1 MSDAFAENRSS
12 DKTILPRTSISR
24 QLLED
29 CIKRKILPKPVR
41 RESQSN
47 DKSDIKVRN
56 KNWYF
61 PEGAVERIKVIKRW
75 KDKGYSM
82 DEIAQKFKKDSS
94 ILEIFPEKRSEIN
107 ASRPDKNLAISS
119 GIDMPRTTIGNSRL
133 RLSIDS
139 IDAPAYLINHSFEI
153 EWINSDAEEL
163 IFKNNVSD
171 IDKLDSR
178 NIFKLLFGW
187 ENHQYLRNWEEV
199 IAFHMR
205 FFKGSYHR
213 DHISNIYNGIT
224 ESEVKFLI
232 GKFDEEDAF
241 PKKTINNS
249 PLNFILQDG
258 TVISYRVYTM
268 FFREGL
274 FFVYLPS
281 ERVDDDIMDFF
292 SHRKK
297 IINELLAQKMPSLVS
312 LCVLVADL
320 QDSVKISA
328 ELMPEEYFELINQFW
343 KTLGSSF
350 EKYHGIHG
358 KHVGDGMLYY
368 FIQKPGRKYITDAI
382 NCSLEI
388 REKMIQLSSEWKIR
402 KGWDNELYL
411 NIGINEGQEF
421 FGTIKSADNI
431 EFTALGDS
439 INYAG
444 RLSDFARYGA
454 IWVTKNII
462 SKLSPGDLK
471 KINFGVQRQKHDHS
485 VFIKN
490 SFSRILDMLDEKDPS
505 HSKLRDI
512 ATLPIAEIFRA

>member
-1 MSDAFAENRSS
+1 MSDAFAENWNP
-12 DKTILPRTSISR
+12 DNKILTGTSISR

-29 CIKRKILPKPVR
+29 CIKRKILSKPIL
-41 RESQSN
+41 RESQP
-47 DKSDIKVRN
+47 DEKSGITVKK

-61 PEGAVERIKVIKRW
+61 PEGAVERIKTIKRW
-75 KDKGYSM
+75 KDEGYSM
-82 DEIAQKFKKDSS
+82 EEIAQKFKTDSS
-94 ILEIFPEKRSEIN
+94 VLEIFPEKRSEIN
-107 ASRPDKNLAISS
+107 ASEPDND
-119 GIDMPRTTIGNSRL
+119 IDIPSNIGMPHTTIGDSPL
-133 RLSIDS
+133 TLTIDS

-153 EWINSDAEEL
+153 EWINSDAEKR
-163 IFKNNVSD
+163 IFKNNVSA
-171 IDKLDSR
+171 INKLDSR
-178 NIFKLLFGW
+178 NIFKLLFSW
-187 ENHQYLRNWEEV
+187 ECHQYLRNWEEV

-205 FFKGSYHR
+205 FFKGNYHR
-213 DHISNIYNGIT
+213 DHISSIYSGIT
-224 ESEVKFLI
+224 ESEVRFLT

-241 PKKTINNS
+241 RKKTINSS

-258 TVISYRVYTM
+258 TVVSYRVHTM

-281 ERVDDDIMDFF
+281 ERMDDDILDFLAQ
-292 SHRKK
+292 RKK
-297 IINELLAQKMPSLVS
+297 IINELLAQRMPSLVS

-328 ELMPEEYFELINQFW
+328 ELMPEEYFELINQLW
-343 KTLGSSF
+343 KILGPLF

-368 FIQKPGRKYITDAI
+368 FIQKPGRNYISDAV

-388 REKMIQLSSEWKIR
+388 REKIIQLSSEWKIR
-402 KGWDNELYL
+402 KGWRNELYL

-421 FGTIKSADNI
+421 FGSIKSAGNI

-454 IWVTKNII
+454 IWATKNII
-462 SKLSPGDLK
+462 SKIPSEDMQ
-471 KINFGVQRQKHDHS
+471 KINFGVQRKEHDHKI
-485 VFIKN
+485 FMQN
-490 SFSRILDMLDEKDPS
+490 SFSRILDMLDEKNRNY
-505 HSKLRDI
+505 SKFKDI
-512 ATLPIAEIFRA
+512 ATLPIAEIFRS

>member
-1 MSDAFAENRSS
+1 MSDAFAENWSP
-12 DKTILPRTSISR
+12 DKKILPRTSISR

-29 CIKRKILPKPVR
+29 CIKRKILSKPIL
-41 RESQSN
+41 RESKPDETSGIQ
-47 DKSDIKVRN
+47 DRK

-61 PEGAVERIKVIKRW
+61 PEGAVERIKTIKRW
-75 KDKGYSM
+75 KDEGYSM
-82 DEIAQKFKKDSS
+82 DEIAQKFKKDSAVF
-94 ILEIFPEKRSEIN
+94 EIFPEKRSEIDV
-107 ASRPDKNLAISS
+107 SDPDKDLDIPSDS
-119 GIDMPRTTIGNSRL
+119 GIPRTTISGSPL
-133 RLSIDS
+133 TLTIDN

-153 EWINSDAEEL
+153 EWINGDAEERV
-163 IFKNNVSD
+163 FKNNVSA
-171 IDKLDSR
+171 ISKLDSR

-187 ENHQYLRNWEEV
+187 ECHQYLRNWEEV

-205 FFKGSYHR
+205 FFKGNYHR
-213 DHISNIYNGIT
+213 DHISSIYSGIT
-224 ESEVKFLI
+224 ESEVRFLT

-241 PKKTINNS
+241 QKETINNF

-274 FFVYLPS
+274 FFIYLPS
-281 ERVDDDIMDFF
+281 ERVDDDIMDFL
-292 SHRKK
+292 SQRKK
-297 IINELLAQKMPSLVS
+297 IINELLAQRMPSLVS

-328 ELMPEEYFELINQFW
+328 ELMSEEYFELINQLW
-343 KTLGSSF
+343 KTLGPSF

-368 FIQKPGRKYITDAI
+368 FIQKPGRNYISDAV

-402 KGWDNELYL
+402 KGWRNELYL

-421 FGTIKSADNI
+421 FGSIKSAGNI

-454 IWVTKNII
+454 IWATKNII
-462 SKLSPGDLK
+462 SKITPEDMQKVS
-471 KINFGVQRQKHDHS
+471 FGVQRQEHDRKI
-485 VFIKN
+485 FMQN
-490 SFSRILDMLDEKDPS
+490 SFSRILDMLDEKNRNY
-505 HSKLRDI
+505 SKFRDI
-512 ATLPIAEIFRA
+512 ATLPIAEIFRS